1 MRRLYNPFF
10 MLRDLLRLHLNLQTI
25 LLATLIGLLGGYTTL
40 MVRWCLRRIHE
51 LTFGPLMHPVSF
63 LLNHP
68 KYVGLLIPVLGALLA
83 TPILVIFARR
93 YKGMGIPEVMEALVM
108 KGGRIDAGI
117 VTTKSI
123 ASIILIGTGAPVGK
137 EGPVVQLCALF
148 GSSFG
153 RFFRFSPEQI
163 KVLIGCGAAAGIA
176 ASFNAP
182 IAGVMFSI
190 EIILNHFALN
200 TFAALVTSSVIA
212 TVIAHHHIDRLP
224 IFQIPAELTVRSLEL
239 PYYFVLG
246 AIIALTS
253 VLFMKTIE
261 YSERW
266 IASRWIPEP
275 FRLLV
280 GAVMIGGLIVAFPR
294 IYGSGFEGIQEI
306 INRNYGMEL
315 LVGLVLAKIIAT
327 SIAFGAGAGGGVFA
341 PSMFIGAS
349 VGGCLGVVARR
360 FLPMLPPSYEML
372 TIAGMG
378 AMLSSVVSAPVTAI
392 VLTLEATHN
401 YHIILP
407 VMIACI
413 TSSLISSR
421 LCKESLYHVHL
432 KRRGGDVHGGL
443 ESSIMRRHFVQDV
456 MHRDVQPVAPDMSF
470 EFLYELMVNDAR
482 PQSYV
487 VGFDRVYMGAIALPQ
502 IALVIKTEGIKS
514 KRRPID
520 LMNRRFPSIAPDASL
535 LDCIRILKTNQ
546 LDEIPVVE
554 PMSGQFEGI
563 ISYRDIFNIYD
574 REILREGTLGLKF
587 ITRTPA
593 VVRND
598 YVTIPMGFNIVVLPV
613 VGRLVDRSVRELD
626 LRNRYNATIIAI
638 NRTQGG
644 EVKSEIPMPHRI
656 LTRLDSLIII
666 GPEDSLTRLRTEIM
680 S

>member
-1 MRRLYNPFF
+1 
-10 MLRDLLRLHLNLQTI
+10 
-25 LLATLIGLLGGYTTL
+25 
-40 MVRWCLRRIHE
+40 
-51 LTFGPLMHPVSF
+51 
-63 LLNHP
+63 
-68 KYVGLLIPVLGALLA
+68 
-83 TPILVIFARR
+83 
-93 YKGMGIPEVMEALVM
+93 
-108 KGGRIDAGI
+108 
-117 VTTKSI
+117 
-123 ASIILIGTGAPVGK
+123 
-137 EGPVVQLCALF
+137 
-148 GSSFG
+148 
-153 RFFRFSPEQI
+153 
-163 KVLIGCGAAAGIA
+163 
-176 ASFNAP
+176 
-182 IAGVMFSI
+182 
-190 EIILNHFALN
+190 
-200 TFAALVTSSVIA
+200 
-212 TVIAHHHIDRLP
+212 
-224 IFQIPAELTVRSLEL
+224 
-239 PYYFVLG
+239 
-246 AIIALTS
+246 
-253 VLFMKTIE
+253 
-261 YSERW
+261 
-266 IASRWIPEP
+266 
-275 FRLLV
+275 
-280 GAVMIGGLIVAFPR
+280 
-294 IYGSGFEGIQEI
+294 
-306 INRNYGMEL
+306 
-315 LVGLVLAKIIAT
+315 
-327 SIAFGAGAGGGVFA
+327 
-341 PSMFIGAS
+341 
-349 VGGCLGVVARR
+349 
-360 FLPMLPPSYEML
+360 MLPPSYEML